1 VTTGRTARFLGTT
14 VTVRRHGPN
23 DGDGQVDGTVPG
35 CGGDGDSGGGGRGGG
50 SVVLGVVVKVKE
62 ERTVMVEEERDG
74 SVLVR
79 DGEGWADSGNGV
91 DQAAVM
97 AWRQPRWQRC
107 RRGHGK
113 FWPSD
118 ASKSKSSD

>member
-1 VTTGRTARFLGTT
+1 MEFTGGVGKRGRGLAELLQLDAAAVTTGRTARFPGTA

-62 ERTVMVEEERDG
+62 ERDG
-74 SVLVR
+74 
-79 DGEGWADSGNGV
+79 DGGGGAGRLSSR
-91 DQAAVM
+91 A
-97 AWRQPRWQRC
+97 
-107 RRGHGK
+107 RR
-113 FWPSD
+113 
-118 ASKSKSSD
+118 